1 MPSLIDLFSPIA
13 KMKAVSV
20 ALEQD
25 LSRSAKEVRWNEL
38 PVLVSQKKI
47 RRGGMKWRSQGS

>member
-13 KMKAVSV
+13 KKKAVSV